1 MKKNVFFWLWRRIS
15 YLPAMF
21 VQLSE
26 TNEFLVR
33 DMKEFTDTVKCDT
46 SRLVASTAAS
56 MKEQLNIKVLD
67 NRRVCDV

>member
-1 MKKNVFFWLWRRIS
+1 
-15 YLPAMF
+15 MF